1 MSPILFEYNKR
12 EKNKEKRR
20 NVYEEKININCSFSH
35 ALSDWM

>member
-20 NVYEEKININCSFSH
+20 NVYEEKININCSFSY
-35 ALSDWM
+35 AWAYWL